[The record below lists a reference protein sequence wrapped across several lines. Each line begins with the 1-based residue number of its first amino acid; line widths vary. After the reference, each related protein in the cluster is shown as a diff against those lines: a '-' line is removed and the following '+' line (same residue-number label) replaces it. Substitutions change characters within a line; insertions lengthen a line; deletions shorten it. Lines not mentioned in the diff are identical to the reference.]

1 MTPPP
6 EVSIH
11 AIDAPET
18 LPVGVQDASNQTEAS
33 EMDEELP
40 MIEPIVKQEQTM
52 SPCHLQTATTT
63 TNLTNFEIVSSTPE
77 KICNVVRITTTSVN
91 LGKVDKAENTIIN
104 MADCTKY
111 SIARDGRTV
120 TSIDRTIEH
129 VINCHE
135 ERRESFVE
143 TSEQEKRSQDE
154 DFEEE
159 RVRTG
164 PRIIEL
170 TEENCDS
177 FHENLEFF
185 SRRRDRKSYSAE
197 DLIAQGVEKAVTENQ
212 QVFFFVFSIFSKNV
226 NFHFSP

>member
-40 MIEPIVKQEQTM
+40 LMEPIVKQEQTM

-135 ERRESFVE
+135 ERREPFVE
-143 TSEQEKRSQDE
+143 TEPERRNTE
-154 DFEEE
+154 EFEEE
-159 RVRTG
+159 RVRSG
-164 PRIIEL
+164 PRIIEI

-185 SRRRDRKSYSAE
+185 SRRRDQRRKSYSNE
-197 DLIAQGVEKAVTENQ
+197 DPNDQGKEKEKEPMESDQ
-212 QVFFFVFSIFSKNV
+212 PDIQVIEIFL
-226 NFHFSP
+226 